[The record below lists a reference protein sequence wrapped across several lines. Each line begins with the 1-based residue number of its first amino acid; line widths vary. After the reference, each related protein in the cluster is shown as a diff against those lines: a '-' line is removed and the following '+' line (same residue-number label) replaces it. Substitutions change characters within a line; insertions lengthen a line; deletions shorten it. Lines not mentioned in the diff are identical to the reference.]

1 MLYDSLN
8 DKVLW
13 YFLLNQTTTI
23 RGLRG
28 FTFPKSASALAPVVQ
43 RLNNSIHRKNWYLV
57 DKCNQNK
64 QRYLLDSDLPGGE
77 RIHLSNSPCL
87 GKAFVAQFFHTQDA
101 ITPCMSSNILGT
113 GQSLKFCSTYKLT
126 FDLTNSAMR
135 QYPLG
140 HLFAGNHGSY
150 IHLLGSPR
158 WLIKLPFFPGVRSNR
173 RNWTFW
179 YV

>member
-77 RIHLSNSPCL
+77 RYPP
-87 GKAFVAQFFHTQDA
+87 FEQPV
-101 ITPCMSSNILGT
+101 P
-113 GQSLKFCSTYKLT
+113 GQSLCCTIFSYTGCNYTVYVLKYTGNWAESQILLDIQANVRSHKFCHETIPSRTLVCWE
-126 FDLTNSAMR
+126 S
-135 QYPLG
+135 
-140 HLFAGNHGSY
+140 
-150 IHLLGSPR
+150 
-158 WLIKLPFFPGVRSNR
+158 W
-173 RNWTFW
+173 
-179 YV
+179 